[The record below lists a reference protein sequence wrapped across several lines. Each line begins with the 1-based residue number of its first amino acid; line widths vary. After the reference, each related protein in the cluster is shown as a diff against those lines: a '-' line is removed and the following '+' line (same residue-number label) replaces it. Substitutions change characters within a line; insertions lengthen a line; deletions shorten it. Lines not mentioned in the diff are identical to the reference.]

1 MSETIKD
8 KDCLESYIEDMV
20 RYSIGV
26 NRRRAIP
33 DIKDSFKPVQR
44 RILYSMNLLG
54 VIEPKQIKSQKIT
67 GDTMGN
73 FHPHGDSSIYDA
85 MAPMANWWQSKIPL
99 IKPDGNWGNFMGDS
113 AAAPRYTEAS
123 ISKFGYK
130 YVLEELKET
139 TNVVDWSKNYDD
151 TKMEPNYLP
160 IKVPLL
166 LINGAYGIGLGMMTE
181 VPTHNFHEV
190 IEATRTLL
198 HCIMNDQPTS
208 NIDIVLVPDHCLPC
222 KIIDTDWK
230 EICKTGRGSYRVRGE
245 VKIGEFNKCP
255 ALFVRSLPNRVTT
268 NTIVDKLNEMVEKKE
283 LPMVKDILDSS
294 GAGEMNII
302 IQLRPGSDPYYMRE
316 VLYKKTKVEE
326 SYTVNMEVVSDIDP
340 KRVSYK
346 EYLESFIA
354 QRVITKFR
362 LYCDRMQKI
371 MTRWHQLDTYIKVLE
386 SGEIDFII
394 DKIKKQKTI
403 NDTELIE
410 YLIKKFKFT
419 DLQAKFIIESNLK
432 NLSLAR
438 LNKYKEEAKIL
449 MEKKEIFERII
460 MDEKLILKEID
471 DELVEADSIYGR
483 PRLCKVIK
491 ASDDNNIPKGDFLLA
506 VTENNYLRKV
516 SPNQNITPVKGDNIK
531 FILKVDNRDNVLLF
545 DEKGKVFKLPV
556 FKLPVSDKGNPGV
569 DVRMI
574 IKGLTAN
581 IISVLNESFVH
592 EISKAKRYFV
602 TVVTE
607 NNYIKKLDINDFLN
621 VPLSG
626 LIYTKLTND
635 DTVKAID
642 IIDDNLDVI
651 VYSGH
656 KALRMPMSEVP
667 HYKRASQGVL
677 AMNTNDK
684 ISGLSVI
691 LPDAEYIVVVTDS
704 GKINKY
710 SITGLERSA
719 RYKAGTKVIKLGKN
733 DSIFSI
739 YGMNDNNTLVVITHS
754 GRIEIPVKD
763 IPVLSSISSGTK
775 MINIKGDNII
785 RTNVIL

>member
-123 ISKFGYK
+123 ISKFGYN

-151 TKMEPNYLP
+151 TKMEPIYLP
-160 IKVPLL
+160 LKVPLL

-208 NIDIVLVPDHCLPC
+208 SVDIILIPDHCLPC

-255 ALFVRSLPNRVTT
+255 ALFVKSLPNRVTT

-316 VLYKKTKVEE
+316 VLYKKTKV
-326 SYTVNMEVVSDIDP
+326 
-340 KRVSYK
+340 
-346 EYLESFIA
+346 
-354 QRVITKFR
+354 
-362 LYCDRMQKI
+362 
-371 MTRWHQLDTYIKVLE
+371 
-386 SGEIDFII
+386 
-394 DKIKKQKTI
+394 
-403 NDTELIE
+403 
-410 YLIKKFKFT
+410 
-419 DLQAKFIIESNLK
+419 
-432 NLSLAR
+432 
-438 LNKYKEEAKIL
+438 
-449 MEKKEIFERII
+449 
-460 MDEKLILKEID
+460 
-471 DELVEADSIYGR
+471 
-483 PRLCKVIK
+483 
-491 ASDDNNIPKGDFLLA
+491 
-506 VTENNYLRKV
+506 
-516 SPNQNITPVKGDNIK
+516 
-531 FILKVDNRDNVLLF
+531 
-545 DEKGKVFKLPV
+545 
-556 FKLPVSDKGNPGV
+556 
-569 DVRMI
+569 
-574 IKGLTAN
+574 
-581 IISVLNESFVH
+581 
-592 EISKAKRYFV
+592 
-602 TVVTE
+602 
-607 NNYIKKLDINDFLN
+607 
-621 VPLSG
+621 
-626 LIYTKLTND
+626 
-635 DTVKAID
+635 
-642 IIDDNLDVI
+642 
-651 VYSGH
+651 
-656 KALRMPMSEVP
+656 
-667 HYKRASQGVL
+667 
-677 AMNTNDK
+677 
-684 ISGLSVI
+684 
-691 LPDAEYIVVVTDS
+691 
-704 GKINKY
+704 
-710 SITGLERSA
+710 
-719 RYKAGTKVIKLGKN
+719 
-733 DSIFSI
+733 
-739 YGMNDNNTLVVITHS
+739 
-754 GRIEIPVKD
+754 
-763 IPVLSSISSGTK
+763 
-775 MINIKGDNII
+775 
-785 RTNVIL
+785 